1 MADDK
6 VDTVEKALEAHA
18 ELVAGGYVRIWR
30 DDYGRVMAKIA
41 EGTGLTIPEVML
53 AIVAMEANKR
63 SNLADDMRL
72 ARELEHAEA
81 RRYRRT
87 INECNEKAREA
98 NALIISTMNRF
109 GAMLDRWERPW
120 WRRIFS

>member
-6 VDTVEKALEAHA
+6 VDAVEKELEAHA
-18 ELVAGGYVRIWR
+18 DLVAGSYVRIWR

-41 EGTGLTIPEVML
+41 EGTGLTVPEVML

-63 SNLADDMRL
+63 SNL
-72 ARELEHAEA
+72 LEYAEA

-109 GAMLDRWERPW
+109 GAILDRWERPW